1 MPATVANRRRQ
12 SLPAKVDRRR
22 AQKHL
27 SMIEA
32 MRKLAKKRE
41 TAMHKQQQA
50 AAQAAMRK
58 QNEAPQ
64 PKVTTKTPREYSI
77 MRWERDQ
84 AMAERLAERMAQH
97 RQHQEA
103 QRKVRSAPP
112 YCPPSSTNT
121 QQALLQARAHQQAQA
136 AQLAAS
142 QNAVQRPQ
150 NNPQMAASHPH
161 AAMARTNT
169 PNQMPANGQG
179 RPRMPTNPM
188 PTMPTNPMPNG
199 AGSPGHAVGGLKPPL
214 QMNVT
219 PPMPMPVV
227 NGQTQMAPL
236 GGQQP
241 DVRLI
246 LQAQRIQEQQR
257 HSVQMRQQQSHHGSP
272 GATPLQNS
280 PQAMRA
286 AALNS
291 LNQKNYMNNAQAQ
304 AMMASMNSANGTGMS
319 TPPGSAYPMSAGQ
332 SASPPPNTSL
342 PQPTHQTYVSQL
354 QAIESQM
361 RSSHPSVPQET
372 IRTMARQLL
381 QTRHN
386 NLAQSAM
393 NAAAG
398 GQTQGQGQ
406 GQGQATVANG
416 PHQYAALLRQ
426 QQQQQQA
433 QAAAQAAQKEA
444 GQRAQ
449 IAHAT
454 HTQAAQAAHQR
465 HTSGSATPTPTPPVP
480 K

>member
-1 MPATVANRRRQ
+1 M
-12 SLPAKVDRRR
+12 
-22 AQKHL
+22 
-27 SMIEA
+27 
-32 MRKLAKKRE
+32 
-41 TAMHKQQQA
+41 
-50 AAQAAMRK
+50 
-58 QNEAPQ
+58 
-64 PKVTTKTPREYSI
+64 
-77 MRWERDQ
+77 
-84 AMAERLAERMAQH
+84 
-97 RQHQEA
+97 
-103 QRKVRSAPP
+103 
-112 YCPPSSTNT
+112 
-121 QQALLQARAHQQAQA
+121 LQARAHQQAQA

-142 QNAVQRPQ
+142 QNAAQRPQ

-161 AAMARTNT
+161 AAMARANA
-169 PNQMPANGQG
+169 PNQMQVNGQA
-179 RPRMPTNPM
+179 RPRMPTNQM

-199 AGSPGHAVGGLKPPL
+199 AGSPGHAVGGLKPPM
-214 QMNVT
+214 QMNAT

-227 NGQTQMAPL
+227 NGQPQMAQL
-236 GGQQP
+236 SGQQP

-304 AMMASMNSANGTGMS
+304 AMMASMNGASGTGMS
-319 TPPGSAYPMSAGQ
+319 TPPGSGFPMSAGQ
-332 SASPPPNTSL
+332 STSPPPNTSL
-342 PQPTHQTYVSQL
+342 PQQTHQTYVSQL
-354 QAIESQM
+354 QAIESQI
-361 RSSHPSVPQET
+361 RATNPSVPQEA

-381 QTRHN
+381 QNRHN

-398 GQTQGQGQ
+398 GQSQGQGQ

-433 QAAAQAAQKEA
+433 QAAAQAAQREA
-444 GQRAQ
+444 EQRAQ
-449 IAHAT
+449 AAHAS
-454 HTQAAQAAHQR
+454 QAGQAPHPQAPHQR